1 MDSRAWTGRLGRNTR
16 SSHRDSL
23 NTWRCPPST
32 GDFAPWFSLS
42 DPAASLLPFPPTPRT
57 PASGPPPSAR
67 SYRSPTAFV
76 SGFLPN
82 TFHALWSLISTDSN
96 RSHSIG
102 LASHRN
108 PALNLKPIH
117 PPRYP
122 GLCIYFW
129 NFIKKRNYFFK
140 NYFFFFFFF
149 FGNLLCA
156 VFARP
161 GKAVLWCVGHC
172 TAVCARAFT
181 VFCCLVLIFFKK
193 FY

>member
-129 NFIKKRNYFFK
+129 NFIKKRNSFFK
-140 NYFFFFFFF
+140 NYFFFLFFFF
-149 FGNLLCA
+149 WKFTLRRICEAGQSSPLMCGSLHRSLCTRLYGILLLSA
-156 VFARP
+156 Y
-161 GKAVLWCVGHC
+161 
-172 TAVCARAFT
+172 
-181 VFCCLVLIFFKK
+181 FF
-193 FY
+193 